1 MAKTNKTA
9 ETAISKSELA
19 EQKRLLKQG
28 ILSFQKGL
36 VARVVATYN
45 IVTHKLYEADGHKSF
60 KAFCEENDLSY
71 DTAMKHLFQGKQ
83 LALAMNGNKVPDDFR
98 LSLDH
103 MQMYLDAKK
112 KLQPRQL
119 TSGKNAVDAEYE
131 IVGAEVSQVVGHMEK
146 IPDRRYRASTPSKR
160 SKEAEHFIK
169 SFELPS
175 IHVDDL
181 LRCVFVSVHPRMK
194 KEFHGLSKED
204 QAEVILYAKRRIG
217 KS

>member
-1 MAKTNKTA
+1 MPKTNKTP
-9 ETAISKSELA
+9 ETAVSKSELA

-60 KAFCEENDLSY
+60 KAFCEENGLVY

-83 LALAMNGNKVPDDFR
+83 LALAMNNGKVPDDFR

-119 TSGKNAVDAEYE
+119 TGAVDAEFE
-131 IVGAEVSQVVGHMEK
+131 IVGAEVAQVVGHMEK
-146 IPDRRYRASTPSKR
+146 RPDRRYRTSAPAKR
-160 SKEAEHFIK
+160 SKDVAHFIK
-169 SFELPS
+169 TYEKPV
-175 IHVDDL
+175 IQEMHVL
-181 LRCVFVSVHPRMK
+181 ICVFDQNPRM
-194 KEFHGLSKED
+194 ERAYDALSPAE
-204 QAEVILYAKRRIG
+204 QADVLLHARKRIG